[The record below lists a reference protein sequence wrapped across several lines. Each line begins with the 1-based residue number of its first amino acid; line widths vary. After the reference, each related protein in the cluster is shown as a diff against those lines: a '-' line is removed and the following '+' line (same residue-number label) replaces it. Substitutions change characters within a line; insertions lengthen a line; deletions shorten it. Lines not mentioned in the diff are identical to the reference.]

1 MTAPLTTLRAA
12 GALRAF
18 ERAGVLAP
26 ADVHVALRLGKLG
39 GEANERVL
47 LAAALA
53 VRAVRLGSV
62 CVELD
67 RLPDLAADI
76 EADLAADGAPAGAAP
91 EQAGSLPW
99 PDPAVLLAE
108 LRRSP
113 LVAGGAAGPLRPLT
127 LTGTLLALTRY
138 HRQEETVRSVLAERE
153 RTRPEVDLEAV
164 AAQLAVL
171 FPGGGPDR
179 QRVAVALAAT
189 EWTTIIAGGPGTGK
203 THTAARVLALLYAVH
218 GPSLRVALA
227 APTGKA
233 ASRLQEAVGEQ
244 ASALG
249 LPDGLVAT
257 TLHRLLGWRRDSRS
271 RFAHDAHN
279 RLSHDVVVLD
289 ETSMVSLTLM
299 ARLAEALRP
308 ETRLILLGDPDQ
320 LASVD
325 AGAVLADLV
334 ARPVTRAPNP
344 DLARLVGGDLA
355 ASSAGTEPPFTEA
368 ERTQLGGAVIRLRHG
383 HRFTGAIAE
392 LAEAVRRGDADAALA
407 VLRSGDGAVALH
419 EPEDLAAVRAD
430 VTRHGVALVEAA
442 ERDDLDEAL
451 RELTA
456 HRVLCAH
463 REGPHGVRTWTR
475 RVLEW
480 IGAASGSALDPER
493 HYAGQPL
500 LVTETD
506 YDAGLSNGD
515 TGVVLRRGEGL
526 IAAFDRGATPLLVH
540 PSRLSAVQT
549 AYAMTIHRSQGSQ
562 YGTVSIVL
570 PEENSAILTRQ
581 LLYTAITRAR
591 QQVRV
596 IGSEEVVRAAVQRQ
610 ALRASGLGRG

>member
-430 VTRHGVALVEAA
+430 VTGHGVALVEAA

>member
-1 MTAPLTTLRAA
+1 MTEPLMTLRAS
-12 GALRAF
+12 GLLRDF
-18 ERAGVLAP
+18 EQAGVLAP

-39 GEANERVL
+39 GEPNERVL
-47 LAAALA
+47 LAAALT
-53 VRAVRLGSV
+53 VRALRLGSV
-62 CVELD
+62 CVELE

-76 EADLAADGAPAGAAP
+76 EADD
-91 EQAGSLPW
+91 LPW
-99 PDPAVLLAE
+99 PDPGELADE

-113 LVAGGAAGPLRPLT
+113 LVAGSAAGPLKPLT

-138 HRQEETVRSVLAERE
+138 HRQEETVRAALVARQ
-153 RTRPEVDLEAV
+153 RTRPAVDLDAL
-164 AAQLAVL
+164 AAQLGAL
-171 FPGGGPDR
+171 FPADGTPDR
-179 QRVAVALAAT
+179 QRVAAALAAT

-203 THTAARVLALLYAVH
+203 THTAARVLALLYALH

-233 ASRLQEAVGEQ
+233 ASRLQEAVAEQ
-244 ASALG
+244 ASDLG

-279 RLSHDVVVLD
+279 RLPHDVVVLD

-299 ARLAEALRP
+299 ARLVEALRP

-344 DLARLVGGDLA
+344 ALERLVAADLAA
-355 ASSAGTEPPFTEA
+355 ASSAGEA
-368 ERTQLGGAVIRLRHG
+368 PLAEADHAHLGGAVIRLRHG

-407 VLRSGDGAVALH
+407 VLGAGDGTVTLH
-419 EPEDLAAVRAD
+419 APDDLQAVRAD
-430 VTRHGVALVEAA
+430 ITQNGVALLDAA
-442 ERDDLDEAL
+442 ERDDLAVAL
-451 RELTA
+451 RELNA

-463 REGPHGVRTWTR
+463 REGPYGVRHWSR
-475 RVLEW
+475 RALEW
-480 IGAASGSALDPER
+480 IGAASGRALDPDR
-493 HYAGQPL
+493 RYPGQPL

-526 IAAFDRGATPLLVH
+526 VAAFDRGATPLLVH
-540 PSRLSAVQT
+540 PSRLSAVRT
-549 AYAMTIHRSQGSQ
+549 VYAMTIHRSQGSQ
-562 YGTVSIVL
+562 YATVSIVL
-570 PEENSAILTRQ
+570 PEETSAILTRQ

-591 QQVRV
+591 RRVRI
-596 IGSEEVVRAAVQRQ
+596 IGSEDVVRAAVERQ